1 MRMLCLKTAYRMR
14 TCYEEEQKMDYTSN
28 YRFKLPEKTD
38 VIDITVLNS
47 NFNAIDKNLAETEKK
62 TAAVQLSDT
71 LEIISASGSVSFYHG
86 TSTPFTSI
94 LQSVKT
100 TWGDAVFR
108 NKYGAVSA
116 SAGSKISVAVTLEV
130 VGGVIYWDE
139 YYNGASGGEISIGTT
154 TLTQTATGDTTGS
167 FSYTNSA
174 ASEPKTLELR
184 DAILELAQQIQALRK
199 E

>member
-1 MRMLCLKTAYRMR
+1 
-14 TCYEEEQKMDYTSN
+14 MDYTSN
-28 YRFKLPEKTD
+28 YRFKLPAKTD

-47 NFNAIDKNLAETEKK
+47 NFSAVDKKLAETEKK

-71 LEIISASGSVSFYHG
+71 LEIISASGYVSFYHG

-108 NKYGAVSA
+108 KKYGTVSA
-116 SAGSKISVAVTLEV
+116 SAGSRISVAVTLEV

-139 YYNGASGGEISIGTT
+139 YYNGASGGEVSIGTT
-154 TLTQTATGDTTGS
+154 TLTQTATGDTIGT